1 MTALQDRVSMQAS
14 IVIPHH
20 DDLPRL
26 RRCLAA
32 LMPTVPDGVEVAVV
46 DNASPTDPGPVLA
59 AEFPALRVLHEPRPG
74 AAHARNRG
82 VAGTTGEVLLFIDA
96 DCVPDADWV
105 AQGLRLAG
113 AADVIGG
120 AVAVFDETPPPR
132 SGAEAFEAV
141 FAFDFRRYIEREG
154 FTGAGNMVTTRTVFQ
169 AVGPFRPAVSEDKD
183 WSQRAVAA
191 GFSLS
196 YAPDLRVGHPSRS
209 DWPALQRK
217 WRRLTDEMW
226 ALHRAEGRGR
236 LTWAGRAALMP
247 VSVLAH
253 APRILRSGRLEPGE
267 RGPALATLA
276 RLRLARMG
284 WMLRQAVTAGQ

>member
-1 MTALQDRVSMQAS
+1 
-14 IVIPHH
+14 
-20 DDLPRL
+20 
-26 RRCLAA
+26 
-32 LMPTVPDGVEVAVV
+32 VPQISDGVEVVVV
-46 DNASPTDPGPVLA
+46 DNASPTDPGPVLTA
-59 AEFPALRVLHEPRPG
+59 AFPSIRVLSEPEAG

-82 VAGTTGEVLLFIDA
+82 VAETVGDILLFIDA

-113 AADVIGG
+113 SADVLGG
-120 AVAVFDETPPPR
+120 DVAVFDETPPPR

-154 FTGAGNMVTTRTVFQ
+154 FTGAGNMVTTRRVFD
-169 AVGPFRPAVSEDKD
+169 AVGPFRAAVSEDKD

-191 GFSLS
+191 GFSLAH
-196 YAPDLRVGHPSRS
+196 APELRVGHPSRQ
-209 DWPALQRK
+209 DWPALARK

-236 LTWAGRAALMP
+236 LAWAGRAALMP
-247 VSVLAH
+247 ASILVHGPRVLRAG
-253 APRILRSGRLEPGE
+253 LLGPGE